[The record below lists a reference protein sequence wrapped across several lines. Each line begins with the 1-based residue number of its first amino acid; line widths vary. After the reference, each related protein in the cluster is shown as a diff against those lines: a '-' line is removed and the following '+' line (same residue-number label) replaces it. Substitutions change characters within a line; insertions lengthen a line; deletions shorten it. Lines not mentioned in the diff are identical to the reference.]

1 MRRSPVLQLRQRGQ
15 VMALGLAM
23 LIMSAAGLFF
33 MFDSAQVVTNKA
45 RLVNAA
51 DASAYSA
58 AAWRARVFNYVAYS
72 NRAIIAQEIAVAQ
85 AVTLDSYAHYFATFA
100 ESVDTLANFWPP
112 LKAFTEAMKEAAKIA
127 REVTTKA
134 AGAEI
139 LLRDA
144 PKVGYKALLQH
155 SQQLMVNAGNE
166 FGGSAVANEVAKTTD
181 KRFFAFVLPDGQVY
195 KNFTKQYKSKS
206 ERKRLQRV
214 VLDTLDPFTA
224 GERNQTTLM
233 SAGFGC
239 APAEYKKRGG
249 TILTPE
255 LERWEA
261 GDTGSFHIG
270 LPSWRG
276 CKGVELYEMGW
287 GAAESSIRHNSQG
300 LQGNPGDVKDNPRS
314 FQNANDEFG
323 GSHRGTGIAKVFGLK
338 SISGTASHFQMSRL
352 TVLARMR
359 GKSIKTSATIGVGA
373 GSLAKS
379 PKWVGSSLWAMSSA
393 EVYFSR
399 PPDAPKRIEYSN
411 LYNPYWQVRL
421 VPVSDKEKKK
431 AGDYA
436 K

>member
-1 MRRSPVLQLRQRGQ
+1 
-15 VMALGLAM
+15 MALGLAM
-23 LIMSAAGLFF
+23 LIMSAAGLFL

-58 AAWRARVFNYVAYS
+58 ASWRARVFNYIAYS

-112 LKAFTEAMKEAAKIA
+112 LKAFTEAMKEAARYAKQI
-127 REVTTKA
+127 TTKA
-134 AGAEI
+134 ASAEI

-144 PKVGYKALLQH
+144 PRVGYKTLLQH
-155 SQQLMVNAGNE
+155 SQTLMMNAGNA
-166 FGGSAVANEVAKTTD
+166 FGGSAVANEVARTTD
-181 KRFFAFVLPDGQVY
+181 KRFFAFVLSDGKKY
-195 KNFTKQYKSKS
+195 RNFTKKYESTS
-206 ERKRLQRV
+206 DRRRLQQV

-239 APAEYKKRGG
+239 APAEYRKRGG

-270 LPSWRG
+270 LGGLFR
-276 CKGVELYEMGW
+276 CNGVELYEMGW
-287 GAAESSIRHNSQG
+287 GGAESSVRHNSQR
-300 LQGNPGDVKDNPRS
+300 LQGNPGNVKDNPKAFRK
-314 FQNANDEFG
+314 ANEEFG
-323 GSHRGTGIAKVFGLK
+323 GSHSGTGIAKVYGLRN
-338 SISGTASHFQMSRL
+338 ISGVQSHFQTSRL
-352 TVLARMR
+352 TVLAQMR
-359 GKSIKTSATIGVGA
+359 GESIKTSATVGVGA

-379 PKWVGSSLWAMSSA
+379 PNWLGSKLWAVSSA

-399 PPDAPKRIEYSN
+399 PPDAPERTEYAN

-421 VPVSDKEKKK
+421 VPVSDDERRG
-431 AGDYA
+431 ALGYA
-436 K
+436 N